1 MSIYP
6 TLTDTQCEVQLP
18 TELAS
23 LFINGDW
30 SVVDYIDDEHY
41 ETAINNY
48 LHELELDGLDFVDVI
63 DDSSFCEYHDLTE
76 HGVLATD
83 CSTFILDKVN

>member
-6 TLTDTQCEVQLP
+6 TLTDTQCEVTLP

-30 SVVDYIDDEHY
+30 SVVDDIECADY
-41 ETAINNY
+41 ETAINNF
-48 LHELELDGLDFVDVI
+48 LKELELDGLDFVDVI
-63 DDSSFCEYHDLTE
+63 DDSSFCDYHDLTE
-76 HGVLATD
+76 FGVLATN